1 VNDQQQRDKALSI
14 SDSFIV
20 QAPAGSGKTELITQ
34 RYLKL
39 LSCADVPENILV
51 MTFTNK
57 AVDELKHRIINSLA
71 KASLAPPKESHK
83 LTTFNLACQVLR
95 QSSENEWDL
104 LNNPSRIKI
113 ITIDSLSSLIVS
125 KYPSIEEL
133 IPPRTMVDSYEY
145 DQIYQ
150 KAAEKT
156 LMLIEEEEYQTSVA
170 SVLLYLDNHVD
181 RFYRLI
187 VHMLSKREQ
196 WLPKLYIKGALD
208 IKSLER
214 TAQEIIIEHLGALKQ
229 VASELLDAEFFSLLG
244 MNKRDDVTKITKLPG
259 TNLSD
264 LSEWQVIAE
273 LLLTKNGDWR
283 KQVDTKTG
291 FPIELKE
298 QKSAFREVLE
308 ALNSAESFRT
318 MLSELYKLPSEH
330 FPEST
335 SRNIND
341 IAQVLKLAVAQL
353 KLIFQE
359 EELQDFSEVAMQAIR
374 ALDSREVV
382 SDIALLLDYQIK
394 HLLIDEFQD
403 TSYSQLNLIERLVEG
418 WQEGDDKSIFLVGDP
433 MQSIYRF
440 RESQVGIFIQVMRNG
455 IANLNI
461 NSLILTTNFRS
472 NKSIVEI
479 NNSIFSQIFP
489 SEDNLLQGAITFSKS
504 TSASKKEP
512 NDVVNFYPYSYDQDL
527 KESEQVVAIIKD
539 SLKDN
544 PNQEIAVLVKSRIHL
559 KEIISSLQSHKINF
573 EAIKTEPLKLN
584 LFTRD
589 LISLAR
595 SLLSL
600 GDRLAWLSILRAPW
614 CGLTL
619 EDLLIVSNSNEMTI
633 FHQLNSKKLI
643 EKLSEDGIQRS
654 QHLYQAIEGAI
665 MNEGRFSFVERFS
678 YALSQLCNDL
688 KLTKE
693 EWIIR
698 SQFLSLVSECELN
711 QTLNIETLQSMLK
724 DLYAPSQSASVK
736 LMTIHQAKGLEFE
749 TVIIPGLGK
758 TGKSDSL
765 ALIQVQ
771 EVSDNSILLAPIKS
785 SNEKEESKTYLYLKH
800 LQKHQTH
807 FEMMRLLYV
816 AMSRAKEKLY
826 LLGSVTKSGNAAS
839 NSFLSLLSQYYQQ
852 PIANIKSETSLPSKE
867 PTPPK
872 MVRYKELSV
881 LSKREINNKSQSK
894 NIVKNID
901 LIYQSA
907 LGSIVHYYLEHSLF
921 EPPIKSIETKFLE
934 LGLPQRLI
942 QSYSSKVCRLL
953 VNTKRDKDFDWLF
966 MKRESTEVESEYSNH
981 TKTVI
986 IDRLFIDNGILWIID
1001 FKTATP
1007 NEDESINSFIERQK
1021 HSHHKQLLEY
1031 QEILEEVFRIPSR
1044 SALYCPSVSQLI
1056 LL

>member
-1 VNDQQQRDKALSI
+1 MNDQQQRDKALSI

-170 SVLLYLDNHVD
+170 SVLLYLDNHVE

-208 IKSLER
+208 INSLER

-283 KQVDTKTG
+283 KQVDTKIG
-291 FPIELKE
+291 FPPKLKE
-298 QKSAFREVLE
+298 QKSAFREILE

-403 TSYSQLNLIERLVEG
+403 TSYSQLNLIERLLEG
-418 WQEGDDKSIFLVGDP
+418 WQEGDGKSIFLVGDP

-489 SEDNLLQGAITFSKS
+489 NEDNLLQGAITFSKS

-512 NDVVNFYPYSYDQDL
+512 KDVVNFYPYSYDQDL
-527 KESEQVVAIIKD
+527 KESEQVVDIIKD

-544 PNQEIAVLVKSRIHL
+544 PNQEIAVLVKSRVHL

-698 SQFLSLVSECELN
+698 SQFLSLVSECESN

-826 LLGSVTKSGNAAS
+826 LLGSVTKSGNVAS

-867 PTPPK
+867 SIPPK

-881 LSKREINNKSQSK
+881 LSKREINNKNQSK

-1001 FKTATP
+1001 FKTATL
-1007 NEDESINSFIERQK
+1007 NKDESINSFIERQK

-1031 QEILEEVFRIPSR
+1031 QEILEEVFRLPSR

>member
-1 VNDQQQRDKALSI
+1 
-14 SDSFIV
+14 
-20 QAPAGSGKTELITQ
+20 
-34 RYLKL
+34 
-39 LSCADVPENILV
+39 
-51 MTFTNK
+51 
-57 AVDELKHRIINSLA
+57 
-71 KASLAPPKESHK
+71 
-83 LTTFNLACQVLR
+83 
-95 QSSENEWDL
+95 
-104 LNNPSRIKI
+104 
-113 ITIDSLSSLIVS
+113 
-125 KYPSIEEL
+125 
-133 IPPRTMVDSYEY
+133 MVDSYEY

-196 WLPKLYIKGALD
+196 WLPKLYIKGTLD
-208 IKSLER
+208 ISSLER

-259 TNLSD
+259 ANLSD

-283 KQVDTKTG
+283 KQVDTKIG
-291 FPIELKE
+291 FPAELKE
-298 QKSAFREVLE
+298 QKSAFREILE
-308 ALNSAESFRT
+308 ALNSTESFRT
-318 MLSELYKLPSEH
+318 MLNELYKLPSEH

-353 KLIFQE
+353 KLIFTE
-359 EELQDFSEVAMQAIR
+359 EKLQDFSEVAMQAIR

-479 NNSIFSQIFP
+479 NNNIFSQIFP
-489 SEDNLLQGAITFSKS
+489 SEDNLLKGAITFSNS

-512 NDVVNFYPYSYDQDL
+512 KDVVNFYPYSYDQDL

-539 SLKDN
+539 SLQDN

-678 YALSQLCNDL
+678 YTLSQLSNDL

-693 EWIIR
+693 ERIIR
-698 SQFLSLVSECELN
+698 SQFLSLISECELN
-711 QTLNIETLQSMLK
+711 QTLNIETIQSMLK

-771 EVSDNSILLAPIKS
+771 EISDNSILLAPIKS

-800 LQKHQTH
+800 LQKQQTY

-826 LLGSVTKSGNAAS
+826 LLGGVTKSGNVAS

-852 PIANIKSETSLPSKE
+852 SIANIKSETSLPSKE

-881 LSKREINNKSQSK
+881 LSKRVINNKNQSK

-1001 FKTATP
+1001 FKTATL

-1031 QEILEEVFRIPSR
+1031 QEILEEVFRLPSR

>member
-1 VNDQQQRDKALSI
+1 MNDQQQRDKALSI

-39 LSCADVPENILV
+39 LSCADEPENILV

-95 QSSENEWDL
+95 QSNEHEWDL

-125 KYPSIEEL
+125 KYPSIEAL
-133 IPPRTMVDSYEY
+133 IPPRTMVESYEY
-145 DQIYQ
+145 DQIYK

-229 VASELLDAEFFSLLG
+229 VASELLDDEFFSLLG

-283 KQVDTKTG
+283 KQVDTKIG
-291 FPIELKE
+291 FPTELKE
-298 QKSAFREVLE
+298 QKSAFSEVLE
-308 ALNSAESFRT
+308 ALNSEKSFRT
-318 MLSELYKLPSEH
+318 MLSELYKLPSKH
-330 FPEST
+330 FHEST

-353 KLIFQE
+353 KLIFKE

-403 TSYSQLNLIERLVEG
+403 TSYSQLNLIERLLEG
-418 WQEGDDKSIFLVGDP
+418 WQEGDGKSIFLVGDP

-489 SEDNLLQGAITFSKS
+489 NEDNLLQGAITFSKS

-512 NDVVNFYPYSYDQDL
+512 KDVVNFYPYSYDQDL
-527 KESEQVVAIIKD
+527 KESEQVVAIIKN

-573 EAIKTEPLKLN
+573 EAIKTEPLKVN

-633 FHQLNSKKLI
+633 FHQLNSNKLI

-654 QHLYQAIEGAI
+654 QHLYQAIEEAI

-678 YALSQLCNDL
+678 YALSQLCNDI
-688 KLTKE
+688 KLTRE

-711 QTLNIETLQSMLK
+711 QTLNVETLQSMLN
-724 DLYAPSQSASVK
+724 DLYAPSQSACVK

-771 EVSDNSILLAPIKS
+771 EISDNSILLAPIKS

-826 LLGSVTKSGNAAS
+826 LLGSVTKSGSVAS
-839 NSFLSLLSQYYQQ
+839 NSFLSLLGQYYQQ
-852 PIANIKSETSLPSKE
+852 SIANIHSETSLPSTE
-867 PTPPK
+867 LTPPK

-881 LSKREINNKSQSK
+881 LSKREINNKNQSK

-901 LIYQSA
+901 LIYQSV

-1001 FKTATP
+1001 FKTATL

-1031 QEILEEVFRIPSR
+1031 QEILEEIFRLPSR
-1044 SALYCPSVSQLI
+1044 LALYCPSVSQLI

>member
-1 VNDQQQRDKALSI
+1 
-14 SDSFIV
+14 
-20 QAPAGSGKTELITQ
+20 
-34 RYLKL
+34 
-39 LSCADVPENILV
+39 
-51 MTFTNK
+51 
-57 AVDELKHRIINSLA
+57 
-71 KASLAPPKESHK
+71 
-83 LTTFNLACQVLR
+83 
-95 QSSENEWDL
+95 
-104 LNNPSRIKI
+104 
-113 ITIDSLSSLIVS
+113 
-125 KYPSIEEL
+125 
-133 IPPRTMVDSYEY
+133 
-145 DQIYQ
+145 
-150 KAAEKT
+150 
-156 LMLIEEEEYQTSVA
+156 
-170 SVLLYLDNHVD
+170 
-181 RFYRLI
+181 
-187 VHMLSKREQ
+187 
-196 WLPKLYIKGALD
+196 
-208 IKSLER
+208 
-214 TAQEIIIEHLGALKQ
+214 
-229 VASELLDAEFFSLLG
+229 

-283 KQVDTKTG
+283 KQVDTKIG
-291 FPIELKE
+291 FPAKLKE
-298 QKSAFREVLE
+298 QKSAFREILE
-308 ALNSAESFRT
+308 ALNSAESFRI

-418 WQEGDDKSIFLVGDP
+418 WQEGDGKSIFLVGDP

-512 NDVVNFYPYSYDQDL
+512 KDVVNFYPYSYDQDL
-527 KESEQVVAIIKD
+527 KESEQVVDIIKD

-573 EAIKTEPLKLN
+573 EAIKTEPLKVN

-595 SLLSL
+595 ALLSL

-711 QTLNIETLQSMLK
+711 QTLNVETLQSMLK

-785 SNEKEESKTYLYLKH
+785 SKEKEESKTYLYLKH
-800 LQKHQTH
+800 LQKQQTH

-826 LLGSVTKSGNAAS
+826 LLGSVTKSGNVAS
-839 NSFLSLLSQYYQQ
+839 HSFLSLLGQYYQQ
-852 PIANIKSETSLPSKE
+852 SIANIKSETSFPSKE

-881 LSKREINNKSQSK
+881 LSKREINNKNQSK

-1001 FKTATP
+1001 FKTATL

-1031 QEILEEVFRIPSR
+1031 QEVLEEIFRLPSR

>member
-1 VNDQQQRDKALSI
+1 
-14 SDSFIV
+14 
-20 QAPAGSGKTELITQ
+20 
-34 RYLKL
+34 
-39 LSCADVPENILV
+39 
-51 MTFTNK
+51 
-57 AVDELKHRIINSLA
+57 
-71 KASLAPPKESHK
+71 
-83 LTTFNLACQVLR
+83 
-95 QSSENEWDL
+95 
-104 LNNPSRIKI
+104 
-113 ITIDSLSSLIVS
+113 
-125 KYPSIEEL
+125 
-133 IPPRTMVDSYEY
+133 
-145 DQIYQ
+145 
-150 KAAEKT
+150 
-156 LMLIEEEEYQTSVA
+156 
-170 SVLLYLDNHVD
+170 
-181 RFYRLI
+181 
-187 VHMLSKREQ
+187 
-196 WLPKLYIKGALD
+196 
-208 IKSLER
+208 
-214 TAQEIIIEHLGALKQ
+214 
-229 VASELLDAEFFSLLG
+229 
-244 MNKRDDVTKITKLPG
+244 
-259 TNLSD
+259 
-264 LSEWQVIAE
+264 
-273 LLLTKNGDWR
+273 
-283 KQVDTKTG
+283 
-291 FPIELKE
+291 
-298 QKSAFREVLE
+298 
-308 ALNSAESFRT
+308 

-330 FPEST
+330 FSEST

-353 KLIFQE
+353 KLIFKE

-504 TSASKKEP
+504 NSASKKEP
-512 NDVVNFYPYSYDQDL
+512 KDVVNFYPYSYDQDL

-643 EKLSEDGIQRS
+643 EELSEDGIQRS

-711 QTLNIETLQSMLK
+711 QTLNVETLQSMLK

-785 SNEKEESKTYLYLKH
+785 SNEKAESKTYLYLKH

-826 LLGSVTKSGNAAS
+826 LLGSVTKSGNVAS

-852 PIANIKSETSLPSKE
+852 SIANIKSETSPPSKE
-867 PTPPK
+867 PIPPK

-881 LSKREINNKSQSK
+881 LSKREINNKNQSK

-1001 FKTATP
+1001 FKTATL

-1021 HSHHKQLLEY
+1021 HSHHKQLFEY
-1031 QEILEEVFRIPSR
+1031 QEILEEVFRLPSR

>member
-1 VNDQQQRDKALSI
+1 
-14 SDSFIV
+14 
-20 QAPAGSGKTELITQ
+20 
-34 RYLKL
+34 
-39 LSCADVPENILV
+39 
-51 MTFTNK
+51 
-57 AVDELKHRIINSLA
+57 
-71 KASLAPPKESHK
+71 
-83 LTTFNLACQVLR
+83 
-95 QSSENEWDL
+95 
-104 LNNPSRIKI
+104 
-113 ITIDSLSSLIVS
+113 
-125 KYPSIEEL
+125 
-133 IPPRTMVDSYEY
+133 
-145 DQIYQ
+145 
-150 KAAEKT
+150 
-156 LMLIEEEEYQTSVA
+156 
-170 SVLLYLDNHVD
+170 
-181 RFYRLI
+181 
-187 VHMLSKREQ
+187 
-196 WLPKLYIKGALD
+196 
-208 IKSLER
+208 
-214 TAQEIIIEHLGALKQ
+214 
-229 VASELLDAEFFSLLG
+229 
-244 MNKRDDVTKITKLPG
+244 
-259 TNLSD
+259 
-264 LSEWQVIAE
+264 
-273 LLLTKNGDWR
+273 
-283 KQVDTKTG
+283 
-291 FPIELKE
+291 
-298 QKSAFREVLE
+298 
-308 ALNSAESFRT
+308 

-418 WQEGDDKSIFLVGDP
+418 WQEGDGKSIFLVGDP

-489 SEDNLLQGAITFSKS
+489 NEDNLLQGAITFSKS

-512 NDVVNFYPYSYDQDL
+512 NDVINFYPYSYDQDL

-573 EAIKTEPLKLN
+573 EAIKTEPLKVN

-643 EKLSEDGIQRS
+643 EELSEDGIQRS

-711 QTLNIETLQSMLK
+711 QTLNVETLQSMLK

-800 LQKHQTH
+800 LQKQQTY

-826 LLGSVTKSGNAAS
+826 LLGSVTKSGNVAS
-839 NSFLSLLSQYYQQ
+839 HSFLSLLGQYYQQ
-852 PIANIKSETSLPSKE
+852 SIANIKSETSFPSKE

-1001 FKTATP
+1001 FKTATL
-1007 NEDESINSFIERQK
+1007 NKDESINSFIERQK

-1031 QEILEEVFRIPSR
+1031 QEILEEVFRLPSR